1 MSPQEKQLRIVEL
14 LPGGEQITSRPLRV
28 VAHMND
34 RGEVA
39 VQKPEQGGAEDVLG
53 LLATLLAAAAV
64 WTGLPVMM
72 VAHQAAAAAV
82 RITQGAGDE

>member
-1 MSPQEKQLRIVEL
+1 MSPTDRDLRVVEL
-14 LPGGEQITSRPLRV
+14 LPGGERITSRSLRV
-28 VAHMND
+28 VAHVND

-39 VQKPEQGGAEDVLG
+39 VQKPEQGGAEDILG

-82 RITQGAGDE
+82 RLAQEARDE

>member
-1 MSPQEKQLRIVEL
+1 MSPADRD
-14 LPGGEQITSRPLRV
+14 LRV

-34 RGEVA
+34 RGEA
-39 VQKPEQGGAEDVLG
+39 TVQKSEQGGAEDVLS

-82 RITQGAGDE
+82 RITQGARDE

>member
-1 MSPQEKQLRIVEL
+1 MSPQNKQLRVVEL

-34 RGEVA
+34 RGESA
-39 VQKPEQGGAEDVLG
+39 VQKPEQGGVEAVLG

-64 WTGLPVMM
+64 WIGLPVMM

-82 RITQGAGDE
+82 RITQEACDE